1 MRKLIVIIV
10 IIIFFSCDNKK
21 KKGSVDE
28 LFALKNIQIGMSK
41 QKVIQNIGYP
51 RDSTLMKNHLNEL
64 ITIYQYETNNFSG
77 YSLKVLIKNNLVVD
91 INMD

>member
-10 IIIFFSCDNKK
+10 LIIFISCENKK
-21 KKGSVDE
+21 KKESVDE

-64 ITIYQYETNNFSG
+64 TTIYQYETNNFSG
-77 YSLKVLIKNNLVVD
+77 YSLKVLMKNNIVVD